1 MGGPLLPMPIM
12 EPDSDAPMLS
22 DAAQEAFAHVK
33 KEMMDLNHVF
43 VQDKFTMG
51 QLGSDNAK
59 YFFSVRDSIIYRSN
73 SLMWHTS
80 QLSSIHADLELQL
93 HSSFLAGMHSAE
105 LLPSHQAGLHYL
117 FDDIVFG
124 NVSLLDYVANL
135 VGLVFEGFAQ
145 RGKYKWNSAF
155 KSAASN
161 HGPLSSSETGG
172 LLRQA
177 HKDWV
182 NCLQAYRGD
191 LIHTHAILGNASHEW
206 KFDASGMQ
214 LSLRVAIPS
223 NLKKLFT
230 RIPQPHVEPDI
241 CSAAEMIGITSA
253 NLSVKILSSLITR
266 VRANSGKLWIRHPDT
281 TS

>member
-1 MGGPLLPMPIM
+1 MPIM

-124 NVSLLDYVANL
+124 NVSLLDTNGIV
-135 VGLVFEGFAQ
+135 
-145 RGKYKWNSAF
+145 
-155 KSAASN
+155 
-161 HGPLSSSETGG
+161 PLSL
-172 LLRQA
+172 LLRITVHFQA
-177 HKDWV
+177 VKLAVYLD
-182 NCLQAYRGD
+182 R
-191 LIHTHAILGNASHEW
+191 LIKTG
-206 KFDASGMQ
+206 
-214 LSLRVAIPS
+214 
-223 NLKKLFT
+223 
-230 RIPQPHVEPDI
+230 
-241 CSAAEMIGITSA
+241 
-253 NLSVKILSSLITR
+253 
-266 VRANSGKLWIRHPDT
+266 
-281 TS
+281 